1 MTSRISDWQL
11 ESDLNSIRNWH
22 FYQSHLC
29 FVLIYFWQTTDEIV
43 SIFFFFKDFLVSITC
58 FVLMHFWQ
66 TSDKIL
72 SDTATAA
79 NDFTQLENL
88 GNLLFLLQNT
98 MSKIFIF
105 WTSCLVNYFIFHP
118 FIFKSC
124 SSSFLI
130 IPDICN
136 FLHNRNLRPRRGGRG
151 NLGKIQKNSSF
162 PREPSLTQCVNF
174 YTVCNSSHC
183 M

>member
-11 ESDLNSIRNWH
+11 ESGLNSIRNWH
-22 FYQSHLC
+22 FCQSHLC
-29 FVLIYFWQTTDEIV
+29 FVMIYLWQTTDEIV
-43 SIFFFFKDFLVSITC
+43 TIFFFFKDFLVSLTC

-130 IPDICN
+130 IPDICI
-136 FLHNRNLRPRRGGRG
+136 F
-151 NLGKIQKNSSF
+151 F
-162 PREPSLTQCVNF
+162 TQPQF
-174 YTVCNSSHC
+174 EAKKRWER
-183 M
+183 